1 MPLGVVGVLS
11 GRTLD
16 CLTYAENKYR
26 QRFCEL
32 SELTGGDSH
41 LAHPKANGVVS
52 YLILASEGPR
62 NTYASGERFANRIK
76 QVTRNSRLD
85 YEPQRSCRETGAD
98 EIAFV
103 VDGKKNK
110 P

>member
-32 SELTGGDSH
+32 SELTGGDTF
-41 LAHPKANGVVS
+41 
-52 YLILASEGPR
+52 R
-62 NTYASGERFANRIK
+62 
-76 QVTRNSRLD
+76 RNSYPAIFLPKEDTR
-85 YEPQRSCRETGAD
+85 
-98 EIAFV
+98 AF
-103 VDGKKNK
+103 K
-110 P
+110 PVE